1 MALCILDNK
10 TLCIREKCRYFN
22 DGVVQCLLE
31 GIDRER
37 WPSVEERIE
46 EVPQNYYGETKCQST
61 VL

>member
-1 MALCILDNK
+1 MALCLLDNNK
-10 TLCIREKCRYFN
+10 LCIRNKCQFFN

-37 WPSVEERIE
+37 WPSVEESE
-46 EVPQNYYGETKCQST
+46 EQIKQNYSEKIKRQSI